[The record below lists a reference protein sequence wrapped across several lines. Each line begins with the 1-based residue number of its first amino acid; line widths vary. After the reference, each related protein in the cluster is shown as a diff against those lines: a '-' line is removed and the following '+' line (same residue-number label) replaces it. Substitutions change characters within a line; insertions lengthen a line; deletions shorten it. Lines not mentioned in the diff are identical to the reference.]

1 MSFNRRKFLK
11 ASAASLIALP
21 LAGTFSKAFAASNYT
36 LKIGNSFPGA
46 HPLNIRLKQAAEQVE
61 QKTGGKMKVR
71 IFADSAL
78 GSDSDMMSQVRS
90 GALDAVCT
98 SLLFFESLEPSAN
111 IAGLGFGYKDYNTVW
126 SAWDGDVGHYVR
138 GRLSKLG
145 ITPLEKTWD
154 NGFRQITNNVHP
166 INTVAD
172 LQGMKIRVPSARIQQ
187 DLFVSLGAAPTSV
200 NIKETYSALKTHV
213 VDGQENALTHAEF
226 WKFYE
231 VQKYC
236 SMTSHMWD
244 GLTVVCNSDIYNGIP
259 DELRNV
265 FNQTFNDTALLQRQD
280 MVNLNTSLRESLSK
294 KGMVFN
300 DIDKAPFRQKLTD
313 AGFYKKWRGIVGEEV
328 WALYEKYV
336 NA

>member
-1 MSFNRRKFLK
+1 MSINRRKFLK

-36 LKIGNSFPGA
+36 LKIGNSFPSA
-46 HPLNIRLKQAAEQVE
+46 HPLNVRLKQAAEQVE
-61 QKTGGKMKVR
+61 QKTDGKMKVR

-265 FNQTFNDTALLQRQD
+265 FTQTFNDTALLQRQD
-280 MVNLNTSLRESLSK
+280 MVNLNTSLRDSLSK

-300 DIDKAPFRQKLTD
+300 DVDKAPFRQKLTD

-328 WALYEKYV
+328 WALYEKYA

>member
-1 MSFNRRKFLK
+1 MSIDRRKFLK
-11 ASAASLIALP
+11 GSAATLLTLP
-21 LAGTFSKAFAASNYT
+21 FAGTFSKAFAASGYT
-36 LKIGNSFPGA
+36 LKIGNSFPSA
-46 HPLNIRLKQAAEQVE
+46 HPLNIRLKQAAEAVAK
-61 QKTGGKMKVR
+61 KTNGQMKIR
-71 IFADSAL
+71 ILPDSAL

-126 SAWDGDVGHYVR
+126 SAWDGEVGHYVR
-138 GRLSKLG
+138 ARLAKLG

-166 INTVAD
+166 IGGVAD
-172 LQGMKIRVPSARIQQ
+172 LKGMKIRVPSARIQQ
-187 DLFVSLGAAPTSV
+187 DLFLSLGAAPTSV

-244 GLTVVCNSDIYNGIP
+244 GLTVVCNSDIFNGIP
-259 DELRNV
+259 DALRTV
-265 FNQTFNDTALLQRQD
+265 FTQTFNDTALLQRQD
-280 MVNLNTSLRESLSK
+280 MVTLNSQLRESLSK
-294 KGMVFN
+294 KGMIFN
-300 DIDKAPFRQKLTD
+300 DMDNAPFRQKLVD

-328 WALYEKYV
+328 WALYEKY
-336 NA
+336 ATA